1 MARIMNIESKV
12 DRAMRRLLNEL
23 YMSGFDKTMILRMF
37 PIKPTIPEI
46 NRKCLKLEVLDDQR
60 FEKIHW
66 NYRDSGGRLWR
77 RFWGLTLG
85 GRELGCKIYLE

>member
-46 NRKCLKLEVLDDQR
+46 NRKWLKLKVLQVN
-60 FEKIHW
+60 
-66 NYRDSGGRLWR
+66 NYQTFFISAI
-77 RFWGLTLG
+77 T
-85 GRELGCKIYLE
+85 

>member
-37 PIKPTIPEI
+37 PIKPTIPKI
-46 NRKCLKLEVLDDQR
+46 NRKLLKAEVLDDQR
-60 FEKIHW
+60 
-66 NYRDSGGRLWR
+66 SP
-77 RFWGLTLG
+77 LG
-85 GRELGCKIYLE
+85 GKLGYKIFLETSEGNSSRKISQ

>member
-46 NRKCLKLEVLDDQR
+46 IRKCLKLEVCIR
-60 FEKIHW
+60 
-66 NYRDSGGRLWR
+66 
-77 RFWGLTLG
+77 
-85 GRELGCKIYLE
+85 